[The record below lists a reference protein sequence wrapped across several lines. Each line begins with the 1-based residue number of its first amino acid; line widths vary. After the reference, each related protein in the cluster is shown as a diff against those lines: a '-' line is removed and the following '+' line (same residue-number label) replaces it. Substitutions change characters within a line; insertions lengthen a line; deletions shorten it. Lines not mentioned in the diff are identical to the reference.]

1 LRNSVTNDA
10 SAVLDALLHKAITE
24 NNRELLDTIVYTAA
38 CHFEHDDGEEITN
51 RICDELLDPNRPDD
65 FFEFEPLCDALAL
78 DESPGKNE
86 TAQFQMCG
94 GNGAC

>member
-10 SAVLDALLHKAITE
+10 MSVLDALLHKAITE
-24 NNRELLDTIVYTAA
+24 NNRDLLETIVYTAT
-38 CHFEHDDGEEITN
+38 CHFEHDNGEEITN

-65 FFEFEPLCDALAL
+65 FFEFEALCEALAL
-78 DESPGKNE
+78 DESPG
-86 TAQFQMCG
+86 QFQMCG